1 VGMIKIKNSMYNM
14 YLPGTD
20 TGEYFL
26 FNSFQGSIAVIDDAV
41 KNSLLH
47 GDLSS
52 FDDDYIA
59 ALHQNGFI
67 VEKGK
72 NEFLA
77 YENSLRSRVMDP
89 GEYEFCI
96 CLTERCNLA
105 CSYCGSGER
114 GSRSFDNETIDR
126 AISFIKE
133 ETSASRREN
142 LNIRVFGGEPLLEYD
157 ILIKLLGELKEWA
170 VSRGTGFYAALITN
184 GTMLSRE
191 KIGEL
196 SPFVG
201 VVQLTLEGSREYH
214 DMIRK
219 NGDGSGTYDT
229 ITGTVKDCID
239 AGIKVL
245 LRIHVSKENS
255 EGLDDLFFDLKERGF
270 DTNEVGL
277 SVSPVLSGSCI
288 CRFHPFQCSI
298 GNDHGA
304 PLYGAWRLA
313 MKHGLNPLIK
323 PVSNHIMPGCPFKS
337 FYSAIIDPSGGIHRC
352 LKQAGRDTECNE
364 SFCGNIFDDSLSPV
378 DAEKK
383 EEPLTRQFILP
394 ECESCSYLPL
404 CDGGCLDIRS
414 KDGSFSPEYYC
425 RAMKKITD
433 ERICSYIGQIR
444 R

>member
-1 VGMIKIKNSMYNM
+1 MIKIKNSMYNI

-47 GDLSS
+47 RDLSS

-67 VEKGK
+67 VEDGK
-72 NEFLA
+72 DEFLA
-77 YENSLRSRVMDP
+77 YENSFRSRVMDP

-114 GSRSFDNETIDR
+114 GRGRSFENETIDR

-133 ETSASRREN
+133 ETSASRRKN
-142 LNIRVFGGEPLLEYD
+142 LNIRVFGGEPLLEYN
-157 ILIKLLGELKEWA
+157 ILIKLLSELKEWA

-184 GTMLSRE
+184 GTMLSGE

-196 SPFVG
+196 SPFVS

-214 DMIRK
+214 DKIRK
-219 NGDGSGTYDT
+219 NIDGSGTYDT
-229 ITGTVKDCID
+229 IAGAVKDCIE

-255 EGLDDLFFDLKERGF
+255 EGLDDLFFDLKERDFG
-270 DTNEVGL
+270 TNEVGL
-277 SVSPVLSGSCI
+277 SVSPLLFGSSI

-304 PLYGAWRLA
+304 PLYEAWRLA
-313 MKHGLNPLIK
+313 MKHGLNPLLK
-323 PVSNHIMPGCPFKS
+323 PMSNHIMPGCPFKN

-352 LKQAGRDTECNE
+352 LKQAGRETECNE
-364 SFCGNIFDDSLSPV
+364 SLCGNIFDDPSSAGDV
-378 DAEKK
+378 EKK
-383 EEPLTRQFILP
+383 DEPLKREFNLP
-394 ECESCSYLPL
+394 ACESCSYLPL
-404 CDGGCLDIRS
+404 CDGGCQGIRFV
-414 KDGSFSPEYYC
+414 DENFSPGDYC
-425 RAMKKITD
+425 RAVKEITN
-433 ERICSYIGQIR
+433 ERIYSYIGQIR